1 MIRSFVC
8 LVLFALALQAQTE
21 DKHRVH
27 SLRIQVL
34 STMLTDSPETVGE
47 WGFAA
52 LVDADGHRIL
62 FDTGL
67 MPGTVLNNAKAL
79 KLDLSGIEEVILT
92 HDHDDHTGGLLTLR
106 REYSKRNPAAISRA
120 HVASGIFDSRRS
132 RSAAGE
138 GNPMIATKAAYEAA
152 GGRFILHEN
161 AVELYPGIWLTG
173 PVPRKYP
180 EKNWSS
186 GTQLVTPAGL
196 VEDNLPEDQSL
207 VFDTDQGLVLLSGCG
222 HAGIINTLDYARSTV
237 RKAPVHAAIGGFH
250 LFRLDDSGLEWTAG
264 KLREFQ
270 LANFMGAHCTGIEA
284 VYRIR
289 QLTGLNRQT
298 CSVGAVGGTF
308 ELGKTMNPGQ
318 IAH

>member
-1 MIRSFVC
+1 MIRSFAC
-8 LVLFALALQAQTE
+8 LVLLALTLRAQTE

-34 STMLTDSPETVGE
+34 STMLADTGIGE

-52 LVDADGHRIL
+52 VVDADGHRIL
-62 FDTGL
+62 FDTGAR
-67 MPGTVLNNAKAL
+67 PETVLMNARDL
-79 KLDLSGIEEVILT
+79 KLDLSGVDEVILT

-106 REYSKRNPAAISRA
+106 REYSKKRPAAISRA
-120 HVASGIFDSRRS
+120 HVGSGIFDSRRAGS
-132 RSAAGE
+132 RPGE
-138 GNPMIATKAAYEAA
+138 GNPMIATKAAYEAG
-152 GGRFILHEN
+152 GGRFIVHDSPL
-161 AVELYPGIWLTG
+161 ELYPGVWLTG

-180 EKNWSS
+180 EKNWSP
-186 GTQLVTPAGL
+186 GTQLLTPAGL

-207 VFDTDQGLVLLSGCG
+207 VFDTDRGLVLLSGCG
-222 HAGIINTLDYARSTV
+222 HAGIINTIEYARSTV
-237 RKAPVHAAIGGFH
+237 RQAPLHAAIGGFH
-250 LFRLDDSGLEWTAG
+250 LFRLDDSGLEWTAS

-308 ELGKTMNPGQ
+308 ELGKKMDPGQ
-318 IAH
+318 IAR